1 MLRIVVNV
9 LLLVGISL
17 GVKAQE
23 KGVAYELKLDSVSV
37 LGKRLLK
44 NIGIQKTRLDT
55 VVLHDNIALS
65 LADVL
70 SVHST
75 VFVKSYGRAT
85 QSTAEF
91 RGTSAS
97 HTQVLWNG
105 MRINSPMIGTVD
117 FSMIPS
123 YFIDDAALYHGASSI
138 GLIGGGLGGAIELNT
153 KPVQNEGIQ
162 AQYIQGIG
170 SFDTYDQFLRLTYGN
185 DHLSLIHI

>member
-85 QSTAEF
+85 
-91 RGTSAS
+91 
-97 HTQVLWNG
+97 
-105 MRINSPMIGTVD
+105 
-117 FSMIPS
+117 
-123 YFIDDAALYHGASSI
+123 
-138 GLIGGGLGGAIELNT
+138 
-153 KPVQNEGIQ
+153 
-162 AQYIQGIG
+162 
-170 SFDTYDQFLRLTYGN
+170 
-185 DHLSLIHI
+185 